1 MFLIL
6 FAAVNVHKIG
16 GLDAS
21 GPWVATTD
29 ASVLMEFKPDSLD
42 TVGLIKYPNS
52 IASFGGITQIST
64 AHPHASN
71 GFTYNY
77 VLELRPLP
85 LIHDSNIAHIVRTD
99 PQLNQKIVGSVK
111 IGKGVVPYIHDFS
124 LTDNYAILFVWPI
137 RLNLLKMLN
146 GGGILRQA
154 DFLKDIPTK
163 IYVFDIHSK
172 SSVEPIARFE
182 TDSMVAYHHINA
194 YEEVD
199 PDGSER
205 IVVDISAYPD
215 GAIMNGEHGF
225 SYIDQLKDPELRKKQ
240 EKQAECYR
248 WSLSLKGSKLRT
260 MLRTLYNT
268 LLLYYV
274 MHYRQERAVQA
285 GVSFA
290 AGGGRQR
297 WPALLLGVGARVP
310 RGPGPQTPLQL
321 RNLRLR
327 GPGCRPRS
335 LFGVGP
341 GEAGP
346 PRRRAEMRGN

>member
-1 MFLIL
+1 
-6 FAAVNVHKIG
+6 
-16 GLDAS
+16 
-21 GPWVATTD
+21 
-29 ASVLMEFKPDSLD
+29 MEFKPDSLD

-137 RLNLLKMLN
+137 RLNLIKMLN

-163 IYVFDIHSK
+163 IYVFYIHSK

-268 LLLYYV
+268 LCNALQTRASSTSGCLLCGW
-274 MHYRQERAVQA
+274 R
-285 GVSFA
+285 
-290 AGGGRQR
+290 R
-297 WPALLLGVGARVP
+297 WTAMACASTRSWCACPPRPGPADTASATEPAPSRARV
-310 RGPGPQTPLQL
+310 QT
-321 RNLRLR
+321 
-327 GPGCRPRS
+327 
-335 LFGVGP
+335 
-341 GEAGP
+341 
-346 PRRRAEMRGN
+346 AEPIWSGAW